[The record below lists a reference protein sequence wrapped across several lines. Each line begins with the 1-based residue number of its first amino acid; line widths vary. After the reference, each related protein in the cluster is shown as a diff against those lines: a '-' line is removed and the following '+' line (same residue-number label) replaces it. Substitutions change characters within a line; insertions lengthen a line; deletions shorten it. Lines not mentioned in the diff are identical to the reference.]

1 MTLMDAGDAYLQ
13 YLIVEKGDSSKT
25 KESYKED
32 LSEFFD
38 LVKDKKVNDLSE
50 KDLECFISYL
60 SKEGLKNTSIIRKA
74 TTVRGFYSYLNLNG
88 YINVSLIGFRL
99 PKAEKRLPDVLTY
112 DEIEKIIN
120 AVDTSDFDG
129 IKHRCIIE
137 CLYGS
142 GLRVSEMTHLRIEN
156 VNLNSLFF
164 RIFGKGKKERIV
176 PIDKEERNWII
187 KYLDEFKK
195 ICGHRPKIYLF
206 EKIDGSVLE
215 RQYVNN
221 LLLNLK
227 AKTGITKNITPHM
240 LRHSF
245 ATHLLENGA
254 PLREVQE
261 LLGHSNI
268 KTTQIYTNL
277 SSKTIVD
284 KYDEIMEEKD
294 KVGK

>member
-32 LSEFFD
+32 LSEFFE

-60 SKEGLKNTSIIRKA
+60 SKKGLKNTSIIRKA

-120 AVDTSDFDG
+120 AVDTCDIDG
-129 IKHRCIIE
+129 IRDRCIIE

>member
-32 LSEFFD
+32 LSEFFE
-38 LVKDKKVNDLSE
+38 LVKDKKVNELSE

-60 SKEGLKNTSIIRKA
+60 SKKGLKNTSIIRKA

-120 AVDTSDFDG
+120 AVDISDIGG
-129 IKHRCIIE
+129 IRDRCIIE

-187 KYLDEFKK
+187 KYLDELKK

-284 KYDEIMEEKD
+284 KYDEIMEENN
-294 KVGK
+294 KVSK

>member
-32 LSEFFD
+32 LSEFFE

-60 SKEGLKNTSIIRKA
+60 SKKGLKNTSIIRKT

-120 AVDTSDFDG
+120 AVDTSDIDG
-129 IKHRCIIE
+129 IRDRCIIE

-164 RIFGKGKKERIV
+164 RILGKGKKERIV

-215 RQYVNN
+215 RQHVNN

-284 KYDEIMEEKD
+284 KYDEIMEEKF
-294 KVGK
+294 KVSK

>member
-1 MTLMDAGDAYLQ
+1 MKLMDAGDAYLQ

-32 LSEFFD
+32 LSEFFE

-60 SKEGLKNTSIIRKA
+60 SKKGLKNTSIIRKA

-120 AVDTSDFDG
+120 AVDTSNIVG
-129 IKHRCIIE
+129 IRDRCIIE

-176 PIDKEERNWII
+176 PIDREERNWII

-206 EKIDGSVLE
+206 ERTDSSVLE

-294 KVGK
+294 KVSK

>member
-32 LSEFFD
+32 LSEFFE

-60 SKEGLKNTSIIRKA
+60 SKKGLKNTSIIRKA

-120 AVDTSDFDG
+120 AVDTSDIDG
-129 IKHRCIIE
+129 IRDRCIIE

-245 ATHLLENGA
+245 ATHLLEN
-254 PLREVQE
+254 E
-261 LLGHSNI
+261 LH
-268 KTTQIYTNL
+268 
-277 SSKTIVD
+277 
-284 KYDEIMEEKD
+284 
-294 KVGK
+294 

>member
-32 LSEFFD
+32 LSEFFE

-60 SKEGLKNTSIIRKA
+60 SKKGLKNTSIIRKA

-120 AVDTSDFDG
+120 AVDTSDIDG
-129 IKHRCIIE
+129 IRDRCIIE
-137 CLYGS
+137 YLYGS

-206 EKIDGSVLE
+206 ERTDGSVLE

-284 KYDEIMEEKD
+284 KYDEIMEEKG
-294 KVGK
+294 KVSK

>member
-1 MTLMDAGDAYLQ
+1 M
-13 YLIVEKGDSSKT
+13 
-25 KESYKED
+25 
-32 LSEFFD
+32 
-38 LVKDKKVNDLSE
+38 SE

-60 SKEGLKNTSIIRKA
+60 SKKGLKNTSIIRKA

-120 AVDTSDFDG
+120 AVDTSNIDG
-129 IKHRCIIE
+129 IRNRCIIE

-206 EKIDGSVLE
+206 EKTDGSVLE

-227 AKTGITKNITPHM
+227 TKTGITKNITPHM

-294 KVGK
+294 KVSK

>member
-32 LSEFFD
+32 LSEFFE

-60 SKEGLKNTSIIRKA
+60 SKKGLKNTSIIRKA

-120 AVDTSDFDG
+120 AVDTSDIDG
-129 IKHRCIIE
+129 IRYRCIIE

-164 RIFGKGKKERIV
+164 RILGKGKKERIV

-284 KYDEIMEEKD
+284 KYDEIMGEKL
-294 KVGK
+294 KVSK

>member
-32 LSEFFD
+32 LSEFFE

-60 SKEGLKNTSIIRKA
+60 SKKGLKNTSIIRKA

-112 DEIEKIIN
+112 DEIKKIIN
-120 AVDTSDFDG
+120 AVDTSDIVG
-129 IKHRCIIE
+129 IKDRCIIE

-284 KYDEIMEEKD
+284 KYDEIMEEKL
-294 KVGK
+294 KVSK

>member
-32 LSEFFD
+32 LSEFFE

-60 SKEGLKNTSIIRKA
+60 SKKGLKNTSIIRKA

-120 AVDTSDFDG
+120 AVDTSDINEIRD
-129 IKHRCIIE
+129 RCIIE

-284 KYDEIMEEKD
+284 KYDEIMEEKN

>member
-32 LSEFFD
+32 LSEFFE

-50 KDLECFISYL
+50 KNLECFISYL
-60 SKEGLKNTSIIRKA
+60 SKKGLKNTSIIRKA

-120 AVDTSDFDG
+120 AVDTSDIDG
-129 IKHRCIIE
+129 IRARCIIE

-206 EKIDGSVLE
+206 ERTDGSVLE

-284 KYDEIMEEKD
+284 KYDEIMEEKV
-294 KVGK
+294 KVSK

>member
-32 LSEFFD
+32 LSEFFE

-60 SKEGLKNTSIIRKA
+60 SKKGLKNTSIIRKA

-112 DEIEKIIN
+112 NEIEKIIN
-120 AVDTSDFDG
+120 AVDTSDIGG
-129 IKHRCIIE
+129 IRDRCIIE

-206 EKIDGSVLE
+206 ERTDGSVLE

-227 AKTGITKNITPHM
+227 TKTGITKNITPHM

-245 ATHLLENGA
+245 ATHLLENRA

-277 SSKTIVD
+277 SSKKIVD
-284 KYDEIMEEKD
+284 KYDEIMEEKN

>member
-32 LSEFFD
+32 LSEFFE
-38 LVKDKKVNDLSE
+38 LVKDKKVNELSE

-60 SKEGLKNTSIIRKA
+60 SKKGLKNTSIIRKA

-120 AVDTSDFDG
+120 AVDTSDIVG
-129 IKHRCIIE
+129 IRDRCIIE

-176 PIDKEERNWII
+176 PIDNEERNWII

-206 EKIDGSVLE
+206 EKTDGSVLE

-227 AKTGITKNITPHM
+227 GKTGITKNITPHM

-268 KTTQIYTNL
+268 KTTQIYINL

-294 KVGK
+294 KVSK

>member
-32 LSEFFD
+32 LSEFFE
-38 LVKDKKVNDLSE
+38 LVKDKKVNELSE

-60 SKEGLKNTSIIRKA
+60 SKKGLKNTSIIRKA

-120 AVDTSDFDG
+120 AVDTSDIVG
-129 IKHRCIIE
+129 IRDRCIIE

-176 PIDKEERNWII
+176 PIDNEERNWII

-227 AKTGITKNITPHM
+227 GKTGITKNITPHM

-284 KYDEIMEEKD
+284 KYDEIMEGKD
-294 KVGK
+294 KVSK

>member
-32 LSEFFD
+32 LSEFFE

-60 SKEGLKNTSIIRKA
+60 SKKGLKNTSIIRKA

-88 YINVSLIGFRL
+88 YVNVSLIGFSL

-120 AVDTSDFDG
+120 AVDTSYIDG
-129 IKHRCIIE
+129 IRDRCIIE

-215 RQYVNN
+215 RQHVNN

-284 KYDEIMEEKD
+284 KYDEIMEEKS
-294 KVGK
+294 KVSK

>member
-32 LSEFFD
+32 LSEFFE

-60 SKEGLKNTSIIRKA
+60 SKKGLKNTSIIRKA

-112 DEIEKIIN
+112 DEIGKIIN
-120 AVDTSDFDG
+120 AVDTSGIDG
-129 IKHRCIIE
+129 IRDRCIIE

-187 KYLDEFKK
+187 KYLDEFK
-195 ICGHRPKIYLF
+195 RYVA
-206 EKIDGSVLE
+206 IDL
-215 RQYVNN
+215 RFTC
-221 LLLNLK
+221 LK
-227 AKTGITKNITPHM
+227 K
-240 LRHSF
+240 
-245 ATHLLENGA
+245 
-254 PLREVQE
+254 
-261 LLGHSNI
+261 
-268 KTTQIYTNL
+268 
-277 SSKTIVD
+277 
-284 KYDEIMEEKD
+284 
-294 KVGK
+294 

>member
-32 LSEFFD
+32 LSEFFE

-60 SKEGLKNTSIIRKA
+60 SKKGLKNTSIIRKA

-99 PKAEKRLPDVLTY
+99 SKAEKRLPDVLTY

-120 AVDTSDFDG
+120 AVDTSDIDG
-129 IKHRCIIE
+129 IRDRCIIE

-284 KYDEIMEEKD
+284 KYDEIMEEKN
-294 KVGK
+294 KVSK

>member
-32 LSEFFD
+32 LSEFFE
-38 LVKDKKVNDLSE
+38 LVKDKKVNELSE

-60 SKEGLKNTSIIRKA
+60 SKKGLKNTSIIRKA

-120 AVDTSDFDG
+120 AVDTSDIVG
-129 IKHRCIIE
+129 IRDRCIIE

-176 PIDKEERNWII
+176 PIDNEERNWII

-227 AKTGITKNITPHM
+227 GKTGITKNITPHM

-284 KYDEIMEEKD
+284 KYDEIMEEKY
-294 KVGK
+294 KVSK

>member
-32 LSEFFD
+32 LSEFFE

-60 SKEGLKNTSIIRKA
+60 SKKGLKNTSIIRKA

-112 DEIEKIIN
+112 DEIGKIIN
-120 AVDTSDFDG
+120 AVDTSGIDG
-129 IKHRCIIE
+129 IRDRCIIE

-284 KYDEIMEEKD
+284 KYDEIMEKRI
-294 KVGK
+294 K

>member
-32 LSEFFD
+32 LSEFFE

-60 SKEGLKNTSIIRKA
+60 SKKGLKNTSIIRKA

-120 AVDTSDFDG
+120 AVDTSDIDG
-129 IKHRCIIE
+129 IRDRCTIE

-164 RIFGKGKKERIV
+164 RILGKGKKERIV

-284 KYDEIMEEKD
+284 KYDEIMEK
-294 KVGK
+294 KIK

>member
-32 LSEFFD
+32 LSDFFE

-60 SKEGLKNTSIIRKA
+60 SKKGLKNTSIIRKA

-120 AVDTSDFDG
+120 AVDTSDIDE
-129 IKHRCIIE
+129 IRDRCIIE

-156 VNLNSLFF
+156 VNLDSLFF

-284 KYDEIMEEKD
+284 KYDEIMEEKI
-294 KVGK
+294 KVSK

>member
-32 LSEFFD
+32 LSEFFE

-60 SKEGLKNTSIIRKA
+60 SKKGLKNTSIIRKA

-120 AVDTSDFDG
+120 AVDTSDIDR
-129 IKHRCIIE
+129 IRDRCIIE

-176 PIDKEERNWII
+176 PIDREERNWII

-206 EKIDGSVLE
+206 ERTDGSVLE

-284 KYDEIMEEKD
+284 KYDEIMEEKG
-294 KVGK
+294 KVSK

>member
-32 LSEFFD
+32 LSEFFE
-38 LVKDKKVNDLSE
+38 LVKDKKVNELSE

-60 SKEGLKNTSIIRKA
+60 SKKGLKNTSIIRKA

-120 AVDTSDFDG
+120 AVDTSDIVG
-129 IKHRCIIE
+129 IRDRCIIE

-176 PIDKEERNWII
+176 PIDNEERNWII

-227 AKTGITKNITPHM
+227 GKTGITKNITPHM

-294 KVGK
+294 KVSK

>member
-32 LSEFFD
+32 LSEFFE
-38 LVKDKKVNDLSE
+38 LVKDKKVDDLSE

-60 SKEGLKNTSIIRKA
+60 SKKGLKNTSIIRKA

-120 AVDTSDFDG
+120 AVDTSDING
-129 IKHRCIIE
+129 IRGRCIIE

-206 EKIDGSVLE
+206 ERTDGSVLE

-261 LLGHSNI
+261 LLGHNNI

-284 KYDEIMEEKD
+284 KYDEIMEKKD

>member
-32 LSEFFD
+32 LSEFFE

-50 KDLECFISYL
+50 KDLESFISYL
-60 SKEGLKNTSIIRKA
+60 SKKGLKNTSIIRKA

-120 AVDTSDFDG
+120 AVDTSVIDG
-129 IKHRCIIE
+129 IRDRCIIE

-277 SSKTIVD
+277 SSKAIVD
-284 KYDEIMEEKD
+284 KYDEIMEEKN
-294 KVGK
+294 KVSK